1 MSRTGALLTAAA
13 MCAAGACGDNK
24 TPGLAWGL
32 GVATF
37 PVAEVG
43 IAATPTAAETP
54 AWLATITATPHLDT
68 PTYDHED
75 QVTHPD
81 ILVEPDR
88 VLLAVTPYP
97 YSNDA
102 DENPS
107 LLVGSDG
114 IGFQP
119 LPGAPDPLVPPP
131 PIDHNDD
138 PDLRRVAPGSAYEL
152 LYLETERP
160 AKQTVVA
167 LRSADLRTWTRR
179 DAIVYDLA
187 ASDEFIVSP
196 AAILDD
202 AGVTHLFYVWLAAD
216 NRIMTL
222 TSPDGTTW
230 DRATEVAA
238 TLPLGDVT
246 PWHLD
251 VIRAGAGYAMLIS
264 GYVGADQF
272 DFQDLYLATSAD
284 LATWTLRPE
293 PLLRHGDLGVT
304 SLYRSTG
311 VVADDRLIVWY
322 AMQY

>member
-1 MSRTGALLTAAA
+1 MRRAGALLAAVTALA
-13 MCAAGACGDNK
+13 ACGDNK
-24 TPGLAWGL
+24 SPGLSWGL

-37 PVAEVG
+37 AVADHGIEAAPVA
-43 IAATPTAAETP
+43 ADAP
-54 AWLATITATPHLDT
+54 AWLATIADTPHLVT

-88 VLLAVTPYP
+88 ALLAVTPYP

-114 IGFQP
+114 LAFQP

-138 PDLRRVAPGSAYEL
+138 PDLRRVAPGSDYEL

-160 AKQTVVA
+160 AKQTLVA
-167 LRSADLRTWTRR
+167 LRSSDLRTWTRR

-187 ASDEFIVSP
+187 AADEFIVSP
-196 AAILDD
+196 AAIRDD
-202 AGVTHLFYVWLAAD
+202 AGVTHLFYVWLAD
-216 NRIMTL
+216 TNRIMAL

-230 DRATEVAA
+230 DRGTESAP

-251 VIRAGAGYAMLIS
+251 VIRAGTGYAMLIS
-264 GYVGADQF
+264 GFVGADQF
-272 DFQDLYLATSAD
+272 DFQDLYLATSRD
-284 LATWTLRPE
+284 LVTWTFAPE

-311 VVADDRLIVWY
+311 VVSGDRLIVWY